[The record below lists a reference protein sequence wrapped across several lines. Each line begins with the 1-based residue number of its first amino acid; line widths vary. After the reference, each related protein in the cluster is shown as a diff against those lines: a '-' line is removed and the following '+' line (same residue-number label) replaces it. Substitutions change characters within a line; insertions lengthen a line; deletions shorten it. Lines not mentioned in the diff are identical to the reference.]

1 MNLRAA
7 QADHVPDSVVPADGP
22 TADPGMKFM
31 YPSGSRP
38 LDGYTIKRGIGR
50 GGFGEVYFAVSD
62 GGKEVALKLIRRNFD
77 VELRGVAQCLNL
89 KHPNLL
95 GLHDV
100 RSDERDDRWVVMEH
114 VAGDCLEEVIEVYPK
129 GMPVEE
135 VTAWIHGI
143 ASGVAYLH
151 ECGIV
156 HRDLKPGNIFS
167 DNGLVKI
174 GDYGLSKFISCSRR
188 SGQTESVGT
197 VHYMAPEIGNGRY
210 GKEIDIYAL
219 GIMLYEMLTGQV
231 PFNGESVGEVL
242 MKHLTAEPDLA
253 PLSEPYRSIV
263 RRALAKDPRVRYGSA
278 AELLADLPLP
288 TGVNSRAHHQPRVT
302 AVNRSQAIDPAEE
315 QRMGTATAQEP
326 LLATAVVGS
335 HDIVG
340 RRDEEPVFRWL
351 KQSLATLG
359 RTWSNQFNTAVKIA
373 SICFAIWLILRTA
386 DVLFPS
392 LIFLAMIYLVYRG
405 CWSLG
410 RWLSPSSKPL
420 LGRPPTGIVSET
432 QTNMA
437 AYAYNARPDQASPP
451 RRRRRWHRAT
461 VPGLPA
467 KSTQEKIT
475 ELSGSMLIGAVV
487 CLVMSLV
494 MLLLRGVDALPEQ
507 YAWLAITSIAGT
519 WGILIPSK
527 FWEGRGGEPALRRF
541 CMLVAGLIVGAAACG
556 VQHNLW
562 VGLPHEFSG
571 QQAFAVASG
580 AATSPA
586 SELSPE
592 QLFAPASLMT
602 YLSFFG
608 FLYLLVRWWRLA
620 DPLRSTRLSLWST
633 AVAVTWAGA
642 LYLFWPFPANWAP
655 FPQPWGFMFAATVA
669 VAVQIASPWS
679 DRSRQTSTQTA

>member
-7 QADHVPDSVVPADGP
+7 QADQLKDSAVPADDRQ
-22 TADPGMKFM
+22 ADPGMKFA

-62 GGKEVALKLIRRNFD
+62 GGKEVGLKLIRRNFD

-95 GLHDV
+95 GLFDV
-100 RSDERDDRWVVMEH
+100 RSDERDDRWVVMEY
-114 VAGDCLEEVIEVYPK
+114 VAGDRLEEVIEAYPN

-135 VTAWIHGI
+135 VAAWIHGI
-143 ASGVAYLH
+143 AAGVAYLH

-219 GIMLYEMLTGQV
+219 GVMLYEMLTGRV
-231 PFNGESVGEVL
+231 PFDGESVGEVL
-242 MKHLTAEPDLA
+242 MKHLTAEPDLSS
-253 PLSEPYRSIV
+253 LSEPYRSVV
-263 RRALAKDPRVRYGSA
+263 RRALAKDPSVRYASA
-278 AELLADLPLP
+278 NELLADLPMP
-288 TGVNSRAHHQPRVT
+288 TSANSRTHQQPPVT
-302 AVNRSQAIDPAEE
+302 PVKQSPALVLADAVANVPQAVQDPLP
-315 QRMGTATAQEP
+315 ATS
-326 LLATAVVGS
+326 AV
-335 HDIVG
+335 DNI
-340 RRDEEPVFRWL
+340 DEEPVLRWA
-351 KQSLATLG
+351 KQTLARLG
-359 RTWSNQFNTAVKIA
+359 NAWSTEFNTAVKIVC
-373 SICFAIWLILRTA
+373 IGLAIWLILQTA

-392 LIFLAMIYLVYRG
+392 LILMVMTYLVYRG
-405 CWSLG
+405 CWSLR
-410 RWLSPSSKPL
+410 RWFSPSSKP
-420 LGRPPTGIVSET
+420 RYQQPSPGIASET
-432 QTNMA
+432 KTNVA
-437 AYAYNARPDQASPP
+437 AQVNEDHSGPAQP

-461 VPGLPA
+461 VLELPV
-467 KSTQEKIT
+467 KSPQEKIT
-475 ELSGSMLIGAVV
+475 ELSGSMLVGAAV

-494 MLLLRGVDALPEQ
+494 MLLLRGVEALPEQ
-507 YAWLAITSIAGT
+507 YAWLALTSIAGT
-519 WGILIPSK
+519 WAILLPSK
-527 FWEGRGGEPALRRF
+527 IWEGRDGEPAVRRF
-541 CMLVAGLIVGAAACG
+541 CMLVAGLIVGAAAFG
-556 VQHNLW
+556 IQQNLW
-562 VGLPHEFSG
+562 VGLPHEFTG
-571 QQAFAVASG
+571 QPAFADPGSMVTSLQSD
-580 AATSPA
+580 TSPDR
-586 SELSPE
+586 
-592 QLFAPASLMT
+592 LFAPESLMT
-602 YLSFFG
+602 NLSFFG

-642 LYLFWPFPANWAP
+642 LFLLWPFPATWAP

-679 DRSRQTSTQTA
+679 NRKRQQTTQIA